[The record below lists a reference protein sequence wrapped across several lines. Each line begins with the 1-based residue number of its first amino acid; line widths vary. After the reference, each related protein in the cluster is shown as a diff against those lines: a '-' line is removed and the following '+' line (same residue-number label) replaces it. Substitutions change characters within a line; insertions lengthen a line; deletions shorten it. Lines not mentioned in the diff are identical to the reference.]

1 MAKRDARSDQGWSL
15 TRFLVHIE
23 GRIVFAH
30 CQWLIG
36 PPFDD
41 ACSAAIL
48 DTHKPIQAVENSKQT
63 FQSPIVQRTLS
74 CLLLHGFQQQ

>member
-1 MAKRDARSDQGWSL
+1 MTKRDARSDQGWSL

-23 GRIVFAH
+23 GPNVFAR

-36 PPFDD
+36 PRLD
-41 ACSAAIL
+41 AATIL
-48 DTHKPIQAVENSKQT
+48 DTHKPVQAAENSEQT